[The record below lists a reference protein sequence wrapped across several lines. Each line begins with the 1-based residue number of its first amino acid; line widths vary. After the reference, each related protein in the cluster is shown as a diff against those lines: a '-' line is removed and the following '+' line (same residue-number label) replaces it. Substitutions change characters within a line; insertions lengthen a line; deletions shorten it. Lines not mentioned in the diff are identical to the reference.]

1 MFDYLRVPQQLLSL
15 SRFTSSTLGS
25 VNSTLSK
32 AEPVCDSQVGYSPV
46 CIVPMCFG
54 EDFLKLLL
62 LLPSFRV
69 DTDRHRYCLGSN
81 SMQILD
87 ALSLLACCRT
97 IQVEPTCSA
106 QCPQV
111 QDNCCTHT
119 SFMEYFFTC
128 SAFLTLLS
136 SVDNPSTQL
145 FSFFLISGLRSLPLH
160 QSFRVQVCLQRY
172 KTRTKKKVFQSN
184 Y

>member
-32 AEPVCDSQVGYSPV
+32 AEPVFDSQVEYSPV

-62 LLPSFRV
+62 LLPWFRV

-81 SMQILD
+81 SMQLLD
-87 ALSLLACCRT
+87 ALSLLACCHT

-111 QDNCCTHT
+111 KDNCCTHT

-145 FSFFLISGLRSLPLH
+145 FSFFFNQWVAFSPSAPVVQSSSL
-160 QSFRVQVCLQRY
+160 FAEI
-172 KTRTKKKVFQSN
+172 
-184 Y
+184 